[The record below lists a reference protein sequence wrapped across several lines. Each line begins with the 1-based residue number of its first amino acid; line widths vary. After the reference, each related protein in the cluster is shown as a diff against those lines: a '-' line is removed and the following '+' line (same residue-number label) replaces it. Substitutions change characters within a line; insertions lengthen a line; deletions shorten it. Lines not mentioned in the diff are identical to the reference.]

1 MSAARYVHPEF
12 GFFCPTPRLRGLVW
26 IALLG
31 AACAAIGMAVL
42 ATNRD
47 PDGALE
53 TAHLDGDPGL
63 VTSAEATPPVAMPEL
78 WKARAEATA
87 APVRVWCADQ
97 AASTEGKCVN
107 GKARKIRMVRVAT
120 ERPAIASVPIGRSPA
135 PSASTPEAVVA
146 ASAVAPATPAAS
158 RPAQTASTDAVAAPE
173 PRKPAAA
180 SRKSQRTAQSRR
192 REQSAGSSWR
202 EVRMDDWGAR
212 NYGSYDRGYQ
222 RGSYG
227 RQGFFW

>member
-135 PSASTPEAVVA
+135 PSASA
-146 ASAVAPATPAAS
+146 ASAVAPASPAAS